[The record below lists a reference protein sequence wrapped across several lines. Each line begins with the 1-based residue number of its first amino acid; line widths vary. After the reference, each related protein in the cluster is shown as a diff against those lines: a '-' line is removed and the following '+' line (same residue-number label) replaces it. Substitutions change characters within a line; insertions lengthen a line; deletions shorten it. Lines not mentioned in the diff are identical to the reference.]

1 MSKFRFEINV
11 EPKDIPRLDDAHK
24 RDCADALK
32 NVIEQVF
39 KYTLIYSVGIMAFF
53 GAYSLFGFTYL
64 MRMGKMLPQVGI
76 LIPLLAL
83 AVFLLEFVA
92 GTMNKPALVIEVILN
107 ILLIFAAI
115 PYMHTVWIAPF
126 ALYAAVIH
134 IKLISFIPF
143 HKTISEQPG
152 YPEFTSL
159 PTRDE
164 IVIKKED
171 DASEENSKS
180 GSDSTGSADA
190 LDASD
195 VPDGTNS
202 TNDAEQK
209 EK

>member
-24 RDCADALK
+24 RDCADALTK
-32 NVIEQVF
+32 VINQVF

-64 MRMGKMLPQVGI
+64 MRMGKMLPQI
-76 LIPLLAL
+76 NLFIPLLAL

-107 ILLIFAAI
+107 VLLIFAAI
-115 PYMHTVWIAPF
+115 MYMHTVWIAPF
-126 ALYAAVIH
+126 ALYAAVVH
-134 IKLISFIPF
+134 IKLITFIPF
-143 HKTISEQPG
+143 HKAISEQPG

-159 PTRDE
+159 PTKDE
-164 IVIKKED
+164 IVFKKEGD
-171 DASEENSKS
+171 PSEEKSES
-180 GSDSTGSADA
+180 GSDSTDSGDSGDSGE
-190 LDASD
+190 ASD
-195 VPDGTNS
+195 
-202 TNDAEQK
+202 DANNTETK

>member
-24 RDCADALK
+24 RDCADALRM
-32 NVIEQVF
+32 VIEQVF
-39 KYTLIYSVGIMAFF
+39 KYTLIYSVGVMAFF

-64 MRMGKMLPQVGI
+64 MRMEKMLPQI
-76 LIPLLAL
+76 NLFIPLLAL
-83 AVFLLEFVA
+83 AVFLLEFIA
-92 GTMNKPALVIEVILN
+92 GTMNKAALVIEVILN
-107 ILLIFAAI
+107 LALIVAVI
-115 PYMHTVWIAPF
+115 PKLQTVWIAPF

-134 IKLISFIPF
+134 IKLITFIPF
-143 HKTISEQPG
+143 HKVISEQPG

-171 DASEENSKS
+171 DAPEENSES
-180 GSDSTGSADA
+180 VSDSTGNTDSGDA
-190 LDASD
+190 PENSD
-195 VPDGTNS
+195 DTSGTN
-202 TNDAEQK
+202 NAEPK